1 MLTLF
6 QSSLITGFVLSLLGI
21 LLIKPQPTIKA
32 ILVNFPRSTKCSF
45 LFLGIATSWFLWR
58 HVAFLSEADFGN
70 YKLLIGS
77 VALGTAILSFIYVPD
92 FLAVRGLAMILLL
105 WAREVLDSAFLQDS
119 VSRLFLVSIIYILIV
134 LSIYFGTWP
143 YKMHEF
149 ISWLNRRSG
158 RISSVGYLITL
169 VGITIIILTFSY

>member
-6 QSSLITGFVLSLLGI
+6 QSSLITGFVLSLLGT
-21 LLIKPQPTIKA
+21 LLLKPLPRIKSS
-32 ILVNFPRSTKCSF
+32 LLNFPRSKKCSF
-45 LFLGIATSWFLWR
+45 LFIGIATSWFLWR
-58 HVAFLSEADFGN
+58 HVVFLSEADFGN

-92 FLAVRGLAMILLL
+92 FLAVRGLAMVLLL
-105 WAREVLDSAFLQDS
+105 WAREVLDSAFLKDS
-119 VSRLFLVSIIYILIV
+119 LSRLFLVTIIYVIIV

-149 ISWLNRRSG
+149 ISWLNRKSG
-158 RISSVGYLITL
+158 RILLVGWVITL
-169 VGITIIILTFSY
+169 TGITIIILTFTY